1 MATLAGLVL
10 VIVGLLVTLVGGFL
24 TFFGGRLFQSP
35 FATDTPG
42 GISGGF
48 TLTGAVILVTGIL
61 HLLSGIFVWAH
72 RSWARYL
79 GLVLGA
85 LGVLLGIVSIV
96 SSTGSTSSQQIGL
109 VTGLVILVA
118 YALVLVGLIMGGRH
132 FRKERIG

>member
-1 MATLAGLVL
+1 MAMLAGLVL

-35 FATDTPG
+35 FATETAD

-48 TLTGAVILVTGIL
+48 TVTGAVILVTGIL

-85 LGVLLGIVSIV
+85 LGVLLGIAGFLGG
-96 SSTGSTSSQQIGL
+96 TGQTTSQQFGL
-109 VTGLVILVA
+109 VTGLVILAA

-132 FRKERIG
+132 FRKERIQ